1 MEGQGVVLLEALAY
15 GLPVVATNHGAFP
28 ETVPDSDAEFL
39 VPERD
44 PNALA
49 ERLEYLI
56 SNPQT
61 WPQLGK
67 TGRQHVEDNY
77 DIKALNQKL
86 AKIYHDLTH

>member
-1 MEGQGVVLLEALAY
+1 MSDI
-15 GLPVVATNHGAFP
+15 P
-28 ETVPDSDAEFL
+28 ENNNTSGFL
-39 VPERD
+39 VPQRD
-44 PNALA
+44 ADALA

-77 DIKALNQKL
+77 DIKAPNQKL
-86 AKIYHDLTH
+86 AKIYRDLTH